1 MKRTMIALSALALVV
16 AACGDTGSGDT
27 TAAVDTTTAATTPTT
42 ATETTATETTMT
54 ETTATETTATETT
67 AGDTTAGEAMTLTVA
82 ETDLGT
88 ILVDDGGNTL
98 YLFVP
103 DAQGESTCYDDCE
116 ANWPVFA
123 GEVSAGEG
131 VDDSLL
137 GTTERTDGT
146 VQATYNGWP
155 LYYFANDAAAGDTNG
170 QGINDVWWVVDAEG
184 NAIEG

>member
-1 MKRTMIALSALALVV
+1 MKRSMMILAALALVV
-16 AACGDTGSGDT
+16 AACGGDGAGDT
-27 TAAVDTTTAATTPTT
+27 TVATTPDTTSAPPETTPETTTPTT
-42 ATETTATETTMT
+42 MTETTMT
-54 ETTATETTATETT
+54 ETTMTETTS
-67 AGDTTAGEAMTLTVA
+67 GESSAAMTLTTA
-82 ETDLGT
+82 DSDLGT
-88 ILVDDGGNTL
+88 ILVDDAGNTL

-103 DAQGESTCYDDCE
+103 DAQGDSTCYDDCE
-116 ANWPVFA
+116 ANWPPFA

-146 VQATYNGWP
+146 IQATYNGWP
-155 LYYFANDAAAGDTNG
+155 LYYFAADAAPGDTNG

>member
-1 MKRTMIALSALALVV
+1 MKRSMMILAALALVV
-16 AACGDTGSGDT
+16 AACGGDGAGDT
-27 TAAVDTTTAATTPTT
+27 TVATTPDTTSAPAETTPETTTPTT
-42 ATETTATETTMT
+42 MTETTMT
-54 ETTATETTATETT
+54 ETTMTETTS
-67 AGDTTAGEAMTLTVA
+67 GESSAAMTLTTA
-82 ETDLGT
+82 DSDLGT
-88 ILVDDGGNTL
+88 ILVDDAGNTL

-103 DAQGESTCYDDCE
+103 DAQGDSTCYDDCE
-116 ANWPVFA
+116 ANWPPFA

-155 LYYFANDAAAGDTNG
+155 LYYFAADAAPGDTNG

>member
-1 MKRTMIALSALALVV
+1 MPGGGA
-16 AACGDTGSGDT
+16 
-27 TAAVDTTTAATTPTT
+27 
-42 ATETTATETTMT
+42 
-54 ETTATETTATETT
+54 
-67 AGDTTAGEAMTLTVA
+67 AMTLTTA
-82 ETDLGT
+82 DTALGT
-88 ILVDDGGNTL
+88 ILVDDAGMTL

-103 DAQGESTCYDDCE
+103 DAQGESTCYDDCA
-116 ANWPVFA
+116 ANWPPF
-123 GEVSAGEG
+123 GGDVSAGDG

-170 QGINDVWWVVDAEG
+170 QAINEVWWVVDAEG